1 MKRLKQFFS
10 MDYYRLKRLDK
21 IFTEIDSLKE
31 KMARLT
37 DDEMRGKTQE
47 FKDRLAAGATLD
59 DLLVEAYALVREA
72 DKRVLGMFPYKVQV
86 MGAIVLH
93 EGNIAEMKTGEG
105 KTLTATMPLYLN
117 ALEGKGAMLIT
128 TSGYL
133 AQRDA
138 EEMGEVYKFLG
149 LTVSCGVGEAD
160 GKDKASS
167 LDKKAIYAA
176 DITYTTNSALGFD
189 YLFENLATS
198 KGGKYLRPFHYAI
211 IDEADAVLLDTAQ
224 TPLIVSG
231 SPRVQSN
238 LYAIA
243 DQFIV
248 SLKEGEGYYYNRE
261 NGEVWLTQAGIDE
274 AERYFNAQEFF
285 DIDHAELVR
294 HVVLALQAHKCFTL
308 GKNYVVQNNKVQLLD
323 KTDGR
328 VLSGTRLQGG
338 VHQAIEQK
346 EGVKITPE
354 MRSIASVTYQNLF
367 LMFNKLSGMTGTA
380 KTAESEFIETYNM
393 QVVQIPTNKPVIR
406 KDYPD
411 KIYTTMPEKIQASL
425 DLVKKIHAT
434 GQPILLVTG
443 SVNMSELYSELLL
456 LEGIPHSLLNAYN
469 VAKEA
474 QMVAEAGQLGTVTVA
489 TNMAGRGTDIK
500 LGPGVKELGGLAVIG
515 TERMKSQRMDLQM
528 RGRSGRQGDPGFS
541 QFFACLEDDLLI
553 ENGGKW
559 IQTYFEHNKDKI
571 DPTKPEE
578 LTSRRL
584 KKALRHAQEASDGS
598 GRSSRSMTLQF
609 DESVKLQR
617 EYVYRER
624 NAIIEGTNEAL
635 DILQFAK
642 EDIALYLK
650 KHPVLDAHDL
660 ERYILDHITY
670 DFHSFPEHLELQNH
684 SQVQAFLLNI
694 IKQEVDHKKEFLSKD
709 YSQFE
714 RIAALKAIDECW
726 VEEVDYL
733 QQLRVIAGARQ
744 AAQRNPVFEYHQE
757 AYKGYQKMKE
767 EIRRN
772 ILQNILLSDV
782 SYTEKG
788 DMQVYF
794 V

>member
-1 MKRLKQFFS
+1 MKKLRQFFS
-10 MDYYRLKRLDK
+10 MDYYRLKRLEK
-21 IFTEIDSLKE
+21 IYYKIDSLKE
-31 KMARLT
+31 EMAALT
-37 DDEMRGKTQE
+37 DEQMREKTLE
-47 FKDRLAAGATLD
+47 FKARVGAGESLD
-59 DLLVEAYALVREA
+59 DLLVEAFALVREA

-86 MGAIVLH
+86 MGGIVLH

-117 ALEGKGAMLIT
+117 ALEGKGAMLVT

-133 AQRDA
+133 ARRDA
-138 EEMGEVYKFLG
+138 EEMGQVYTFLG
-149 LTVSCGVGEAD
+149 LRVSCGAIDPEE
-160 GKDKASS
+160 KDKSNTVS
-167 LDKKAIYAA
+167 KKQIYAA
-176 DITYTTNSALGFD
+176 DITYTTNSDLGFD

-198 KGGKYLRPFHYAI
+198 KSGQYLRPFHYAI

-224 TPLIVSG
+224 TPLIISG

-243 DQFIV
+243 DQFV
-248 SLKEGEGYYYNRE
+248 LSLVEGEGYYYNRE
-261 NGEVWLTQAGIDE
+261 SGEVWLTQVGIDE
-274 AERYFNAQEFF
+274 AERYFSAQVFF
-285 DIDHAELVR
+285 DVDHAELVR
-294 HVVLALQAHKCFTL
+294 HVILALQAHKCYTS
-308 GKNYVVQNNKVQLLD
+308 GKNYVVKDGKVQLLD
-323 KTDGR
+323 KIDGR
-328 VLSGTRLQGG
+328 VLAGTRLQGG
-338 VHQAIEQK
+338 IHQAIEQK

-354 MRSIASVTYQNLF
+354 MRSVASITYQNLF
-367 LMFNKLSGMTGTA
+367 LMFNKLSGMTGTG
-380 KTAESEFIETYNM
+380 KTAESEFIDTYNM
-393 QVVQIPTNKPVIR
+393 EVIQIPTNKPVIR

-411 KIYTTMPEKIQASL
+411 KIYTTMPEKIKASL

-469 VAKEA
+469 AAKEA

-515 TERMKSQRMDLQM
+515 TERMKSRRMDLQM

-559 IQTYFEHNKDKI
+559 VQTYFEQHKDKV
-571 DPTKPEE
+571 DPLHPQE
-578 LTSRRL
+578 LTANRFKRAL
-584 KKALRHAQEASDGS
+584 KQSQEASDGS
-598 GRSSRSMTLQF
+598 GRSSRSMTLQY

-617 EYVYRER
+617 DYVYRER
-624 NAIIEGTNEAL
+624 DAIISGESDAL

-642 EDIALYLK
+642 EDIDDYFK
-650 KHPVLDAHDL
+650 GHQVLESHDL

-670 DFHSFPEHLELQNH
+670 DFHSFPEHLELQD
-684 SQVQAFLLNI
+684 SDQVRDFLLHI
-694 IKQEVDHKKEFLSKD
+694 IEQEIERKRQVLKQD
-709 YSQFE
+709 YIQFE
-714 RIAALKAIDECW
+714 RLAALKAIDECW

-757 AYKGYQKMKE
+757 AYKGYQKMREAIK
-767 EIRRN
+767 RK
-772 ILQNILLSDV
+772 ILQNVLLSDV

-788 DMQVYF
+788 EMQVYF
-794 V
+794 A

>member
-1 MKRLKQFFS
+1 MGLGQYFKL
-10 MDYYRLKRLDK
+10 DYYRIQRLKK
-21 IFTEIDSLKE
+21 IYQRIDSLKDE
-31 KMARLT
+31 MGQLT
-37 DDEMRGKTQE
+37 DEELAGKTEE
-47 FKDRLAAGATLD
+47 FKERLAQGETLD
-59 DLLVEAYALVREA
+59 DLLEEAYAVVREA
-72 DKRVLGMFPYKVQV
+72 AKRVLGMFPYEVQV
-86 MGAIVLH
+86 LGAIVLH
-93 EGNIAEMKTGEG
+93 EGNVAEMKTGEG

-117 ALEGKGAMLIT
+117 ALEGKGVMLIT
-128 TSGYL
+128 TSSYL

-138 EEMGEVYKFLG
+138 DEMGAVYRFLN
-149 LTVSCGVGEAD
+149 LSVGVGVG
-160 GKDKASS
+160 GKEDRNKSS
-167 LDKKAIYAA
+167 QAKREIYGS
-176 DITYTTNSALGFD
+176 DIVYTTNSALGFD
-189 YLFENLATS
+189 YLFENLATDL
-198 KGGKYLRPFHYAI
+198 KQKFLRPFHYAI

-238 LYAIA
+238 LYTIA
-243 DQFIV
+243 NHFIL
-248 SLKEGEGYYYNRE
+248 SLTEGESYYYDRE
-261 NGEVWLTQAGIDE
+261 LKEVWLTQKGMDE
-274 AERYFNAQEFF
+274 AERYFSSQNFYIADNQ
-285 DIDHAELVR
+285 ELVR
-294 HVVLALQAHKCFTL
+294 HVVLALQAHKFYTN
-308 GKNYVVQNNKVQLLD
+308 GKDYVVEDGEVKLLD
-323 KTDGR
+323 KVDGR
-328 VLSGTRLQGG
+328 VLDGTRLQGG
-338 VHQAIEQK
+338 VHQSIEEK
-346 EGVKITPE
+346 EGVEITPA
-354 MRSIASVTYQNLF
+354 MRSMASITYQNLF
-367 LMFNKLSGMTGTA
+367 LMFDKLSGMTGTG
-380 KTAESEFIETYNM
+380 KTAESELIETYNM
-393 QVVQIPTNKPVIR
+393 EVVQIPTNKPVIR

-411 KIYTTMPEKIQASL
+411 KIYTTMPEKISASL
-425 DLVKKIHAT
+425 DLVKKVHAT

-469 VAKEA
+469 AAKEA
-474 QMVAEAGQLGTVTVA
+474 QIIAEAGQFGTVTIA

-559 IQTYFEHNKDKI
+559 IQTYFENNKDKI

-578 LTSRRL
+578 LTGRRF

-598 GRSSRSMTLQF
+598 GRSSRSLTLQF

-617 EYVYRER
+617 DYIYKER
-624 NAIIEGTNEAL
+624 NAIIEGTSKAL

-642 EDIALYLK
+642 EDIEHYLE

-694 IKQEVDHKKEFLSKD
+694 IKQEVDRKKEFLSKD

-714 RIAALKAIDECW
+714 RIAVLKAIDECW

-794 V
+794 A

>member
-1 MKRLKQFFS
+1 MKKLRQFFS
-10 MDYYRLKRLDK
+10 MDYYRLKRLEK
-21 IFTEIDSLKE
+21 IYHKIDSLKE
-31 KMARLT
+31 EMAALT
-37 DDEMRGKTQE
+37 DDEMREKTLE
-47 FKDRLAAGATLD
+47 FKARVEAGESLD
-59 DLLVEAYALVREA
+59 DLLVEAFALVREA

-86 MGAIVLH
+86 MGGIVLH

-117 ALEGKGAMLIT
+117 ALEGKGAMLVT

-133 AQRDA
+133 ARRDA
-138 EEMGEVYKFLG
+138 EEMGQVYSFLG
-149 LTVSCGVGEAD
+149 LSVSCGAIDPEE
-160 GKDKASS
+160 KDKANTVS
-167 LDKKAIYAA
+167 KKQIYAA
-176 DITYTTNSALGFD
+176 DITYTTNSDLGFD

-198 KGGKYLRPFHYAI
+198 KSGQYLRPFHYAI

-224 TPLIVSG
+224 TPLIISG

-243 DQFIV
+243 DQFV
-248 SLKEGEGYYYNRE
+248 LSLVEGEGYYYNRE
-261 NGEVWLTQAGIDE
+261 SGEVWLTQTGIDE
-274 AERYFNAQEFF
+274 AERYFSAQVFF
-285 DIDHAELVR
+285 DVDHAELVR
-294 HVVLALQAHKCFTL
+294 HVILALQAHKCHTL
-308 GKNYVVQNNKVQLLD
+308 GKNYVIKDGKVQLLD
-323 KTDGR
+323 KIDGR
-328 VLSGTRLQGG
+328 VLTGTRLQGG
-338 VHQAIEQK
+338 IHQAIEQK

-354 MRSIASVTYQNLF
+354 MRSIASITYQNLF
-367 LMFNKLSGMTGTA
+367 LMFNKLSGMTGTG
-380 KTAESEFIETYNM
+380 KTAESEFIDTYNM
-393 QVVQIPTNKPVIR
+393 EVIQIPTNKPVIR
-406 KDYPD
+406 KDHPD
-411 KIYTTMPEKIQASL
+411 KIYTTMPEKIKASL

-469 VAKEA
+469 AAKEA

-528 RGRSGRQGDPGFS
+528 RGRAGRQGDPGFS

-559 IQTYFEHNKDKI
+559 IQTYFEKHKDKV
-571 DPTKPEE
+571 DPMHPQE
-578 LTSRRL
+578 LTAKRFKRAL
-584 KKALRHAQEASDGS
+584 KQSQEASDGS

-617 EYVYRER
+617 EYIYRER
-624 NAIIEGTNEAL
+624 DAIIRGESEAL
-635 DILQFAK
+635 DILRFAS
-642 EDIALYLK
+642 EDIDVYFTRY
-650 KHPVLDAHDL
+650 PEFDEHDL
-660 ERYILDHITY
+660 ERYILDHITF
-670 DFHSFPEHLELQNH
+670 DFHSFPEHIELKD
-684 SQVQAFLLNI
+684 SKQVRNFLLHI
-694 IKQEVDHKKEFLSKD
+694 IDKEIKRKKQLLSKD
-709 YSQFE
+709 YIQFE
-714 RIAALKAIDECW
+714 RLAVLKAIDECW

-757 AYKGYQKMKE
+757 AFKGYQKMRVAIK
-767 EIRRN
+767 RK

-782 SYTEKG
+782 SYTDKG
-788 DMQVYF
+788 EMQVYF
-794 V
+794 A

>member
-1 MKRLKQFFS
+1 MKKLRQFFS
-10 MDYYRLKRLDK
+10 MDYYRLKRLEK
-21 IFTEIDSLKE
+21 IYHKIDSLKE
-31 KMARLT
+31 EMAALT
-37 DDEMRGKTQE
+37 DEEMREKTLE
-47 FKDRLAAGATLD
+47 FKARVGAGESLD
-59 DLLVEAYALVREA
+59 DLLVEAFALVREA

-86 MGAIVLH
+86 MGGIVLH

-133 AQRDA
+133 ARRDA
-138 EEMGEVYKFLG
+138 EEMGQVYSFLG
-149 LTVSCGVGEAD
+149 LRVSCGAIDPEE
-160 GKDKASS
+160 KDKSNTVS
-167 LDKKAIYAA
+167 KKQIYAA
-176 DITYTTNSALGFD
+176 DITYTTNSDLGFD

-198 KGGKYLRPFHYAI
+198 KSGQYLRPFHYAI

-224 TPLIVSG
+224 TPLIISG

-243 DQFIV
+243 DQFV
-248 SLKEGEGYYYNRE
+248 LSLVEGEGYYYNRE
-261 NGEVWLTQAGIDE
+261 SGEVWLTQVGIDE
-274 AERYFNAQEFF
+274 AERYFSAQVFF
-285 DIDHAELVR
+285 DVDHAELVR
-294 HVVLALQAHKCFTL
+294 HVILALQAHKCYTS
-308 GKNYVVQNNKVQLLD
+308 GKNYVVKDGKVQLLD
-323 KTDGR
+323 KIDGR
-328 VLSGTRLQGG
+328 VLAGTRLQGG
-338 VHQAIEQK
+338 IHQAIEQK

-354 MRSIASVTYQNLF
+354 MRSVASITYQNLF
-367 LMFNKLSGMTGTA
+367 LMFNKLSGMTGTG
-380 KTAESEFIETYNM
+380 KTAESEFIDTYNM
-393 QVVQIPTNKPVIR
+393 EVIQIPTNKPVIR

-411 KIYTTMPEKIQASL
+411 KIYTTMPEKIKASL

-469 VAKEA
+469 AAKEA

-515 TERMKSQRMDLQM
+515 TERMKSRRMDLQM

-559 IQTYFEHNKDKI
+559 VQAYFEQHKDKV
-571 DPTKPEE
+571 DPLHPQE
-578 LTSRRL
+578 LTANRFKRAL
-584 KKALRHAQEASDGS
+584 KQSQEASDGS
-598 GRSSRSMTLQF
+598 GRSSRSMTLQY

-617 EYVYRER
+617 DYVYRER
-624 NAIIEGTNEAL
+624 DAIIAGESDAL

-642 EDIALYLK
+642 EDIDDYFK
-650 KHPVLDAHDL
+650 GHPVLESHDL

-670 DFHSFPEHLELQNH
+670 DFHSFPEHLELQD
-684 SQVQAFLLNI
+684 SDQVRDFLLHI
-694 IKQEVDHKKEFLSKD
+694 IEQEIERKRQVLKQD
-709 YSQFE
+709 YIQFE
-714 RIAALKAIDECW
+714 RLAALKAIDECW

-757 AYKGYQKMKE
+757 AYKGYQKMREAIK
-767 EIRRN
+767 RK
-772 ILQNILLSDV
+772 ILQNVLLSDV

-788 DMQVYF
+788 EMQVYF
-794 V
+794 A

>member
-1 MKRLKQFFS
+1 MKKLRQFFS
-10 MDYYRLKRLDK
+10 MDYYRLKRLEK
-21 IFTEIDSLKE
+21 IYHKIDSLKE
-31 KMARLT
+31 DMAALT
-37 DDEMRGKTQE
+37 DDEMRKKTQE
-47 FKDRLAAGATLD
+47 FKARLSEGESLD
-59 DLLVEAYALVREA
+59 SLLVEAYALVREA

-86 MGAIVLH
+86 MGGIVLH

-117 ALEGKGAMLIT
+117 ALEGKGTMLIT

-133 AQRDA
+133 ARRDA
-138 EEMGEVYKFLG
+138 EEMGQVYTFLG
-149 LTVSCGVGEAD
+149 LTVSCGAAD
-160 GKDKASS
+160 SEGKDKADAS
-167 LDKKAIYAA
+167 KKKQIYAA

-198 KGGKYLRPFHYAI
+198 KSGQYLRPFHYAI

-224 TPLIVSG
+224 TPLIISG

-243 DQFIV
+243 DQFV
-248 SLKEGEGYYYNRE
+248 LSLVEGEGYYYNRE
-261 NGEVWLTQAGIDE
+261 SGEVWLTQAGIDE
-274 AERYFNAQEFF
+274 AERYFSAQVFF
-285 DIDHAELVR
+285 DVDHAELVR
-294 HVVLALQAHKCFTL
+294 HVILALQAHKCYTL
-308 GKNYVVQNNKVQLLD
+308 GKNYVVKDEKVQLLD
-323 KTDGR
+323 KIDGR
-328 VLSGTRLQGG
+328 VLAGTRLQGG
-338 VHQAIEQK
+338 IHQAIEQK

-367 LMFNKLSGMTGTA
+367 LMFNKLSGMTGTG
-380 KTAESEFIETYNM
+380 KTAESEFIDTYNM
-393 QVVQIPTNKPVIR
+393 EVIQIPTNKPVIR

-411 KIYTTMPEKIQASL
+411 KIYTTMPEKIKASL

-469 VAKEA
+469 AAKEA

-515 TERMKSQRMDLQM
+515 TERMKSKRMDLQM

-559 IQTYFEHNKDKI
+559 VQTYFEQHKDKV
-571 DPTKPEE
+571 DPLHPQE
-578 LTSRRL
+578 LTANRFKRAL
-584 KKALRHAQEASDGS
+584 KQSQEASDGS
-598 GRSSRSMTLQF
+598 SRSSRSMTLQY

-617 EYVYRER
+617 DYVYRER
-624 NAIIEGTNEAL
+624 DAIIAGESDAL

-642 EDIALYLK
+642 EDIDDYFK
-650 KHPVLDAHDL
+650 GHPVLESHDL

-670 DFHSFPEHLELQNH
+670 DFHSFPEHLELQD
-684 SQVQAFLLNI
+684 SDQVRDFLLHI
-694 IKQEVDHKKEFLSKD
+694 IEQEIERKRQVLKQD
-709 YSQFE
+709 YIQFE
-714 RIAALKAIDECW
+714 RLAVLKAIDECW

-757 AYKGYQKMKE
+757 AYKGYQKMREAIK
-767 EIRRN
+767 RK
-772 ILQNILLSDV
+772 ILQNVLLSDV

-788 DMQVYF
+788 EMQVYF
-794 V
+794 A

>member
-1 MKRLKQFFS
+1 MKKLRQFFS
-10 MDYYRLKRLDK
+10 MDYYRLKRLEK
-21 IFTEIDSLKE
+21 IYHKIDSLKE
-31 KMARLT
+31 EMAALT
-37 DDEMRGKTQE
+37 DEEMREKTLE
-47 FKDRLAAGATLD
+47 FKARVDAGESLD
-59 DLLVEAYALVREA
+59 DLLVEAFALVREA

-86 MGAIVLH
+86 MGGIVLH

-117 ALEGKGAMLIT
+117 ALEGKGAMLVT

-133 AQRDA
+133 ARRDA
-138 EEMGEVYKFLG
+138 EEMGQVYSFLG
-149 LTVSCGVGEAD
+149 LSVSCGAIDPEE
-160 GKDKASS
+160 KDKANTVS
-167 LDKKAIYAA
+167 KKQIYAA
-176 DITYTTNSALGFD
+176 DITYTTNSDLGFD

-198 KGGKYLRPFHYAI
+198 KSGQYLRPFHYAI

-224 TPLIVSG
+224 TPLIISG

-243 DQFIV
+243 DQFV
-248 SLKEGEGYYYNRE
+248 LSLVEGEGYYYNRE
-261 NGEVWLTQAGIDE
+261 SGEVWLTQAGIDE
-274 AERYFNAQEFF
+274 AERYFSAQVFF
-285 DIDHAELVR
+285 DVDHAELVR
-294 HVVLALQAHKCFTL
+294 HVILALQAHKCYTL
-308 GKNYVVQNNKVQLLD
+308 GKNYVVKDEKVQLLD
-323 KTDGR
+323 KIDGR
-328 VLSGTRLQGG
+328 VLAGTRLQGG
-338 VHQAIEQK
+338 IHQAIEQK

-367 LMFNKLSGMTGTA
+367 LMFNKLSGMTGTG
-380 KTAESEFIETYNM
+380 KTAESEFIDTYNM
-393 QVVQIPTNKPVIR
+393 EVIQIPTNKPVIR

-411 KIYTTMPEKIQASL
+411 KIYTTMPEKIKASL

-469 VAKEA
+469 AAKEA

-515 TERMKSQRMDLQM
+515 TERMKSKRMDLQM

-559 IQTYFEHNKDKI
+559 VQTYFEQHKDKV
-571 DPTKPEE
+571 DPLHPQE
-578 LTSRRL
+578 LTANRFKRAL
-584 KKALRHAQEASDGS
+584 KQSQEASDGS
-598 GRSSRSMTLQF
+598 GRSSRSMTLQY

-617 EYVYRER
+617 DYVYRER
-624 NAIIEGTNEAL
+624 DAIIAGESDAL

-642 EDIALYLK
+642 EDIDDYFK
-650 KHPVLDAHDL
+650 GHPVLESHDL

-670 DFHSFPEHLELQNH
+670 DFHSFPEHLELQD
-684 SQVQAFLLNI
+684 SDQVRDFLLHI
-694 IKQEVDHKKEFLSKD
+694 IEQEIERKRQVLKQD
-709 YSQFE
+709 YIQFE
-714 RIAALKAIDECW
+714 RLAVLKAIDECW

-757 AYKGYQKMKE
+757 AYKGYQKMREAIK
-767 EIRRN
+767 RK
-772 ILQNILLSDV
+772 ILQNVLLSDV

-788 DMQVYF
+788 EMQVYF
-794 V
+794 A